1 MTNQLLEKQTKE
13 KIIKKKGKIMR
24 INDLTQFQIEAVEN
38 RENFLSKFR
47 EKGISNAEKLK
58 EIKTKLYL
66 GDFRG
71 RKVNF
76 YVTFSPNIIE
86 CKSNIDLETIG
97 RNFGELTTYQN
108 GRIKSFIGNYPT
120 TRKGGSNITQI
131 TLAYLMAFSH
141 ICTYKKVGYVNDRPS
156 KELVRELMYLTMP
169 EAETSEDSK
178 MYGVT
183 WYTVIK
189 AWNLE
194 PSEDY
199 HLYKRYFNGC
209 VDTDLKNMKEVKNP
223 KENRRAS

>member
-1 MTNQLLEKQTKE
+1 
-13 KIIKKKGKIMR
+13 MR

-47 EKGISNAEKLK
+47 EKGISNAKKLK

-76 YVTFSPNIIE
+76 YVTFTPNNIE

-97 RNFGELTTYQN
+97 RNFDELNTYEN

-131 TLAYLMAFSH
+131 TLAYLTAFSH
-141 ICTYKKVGYVNDRPS
+141 ICTYKKVGYVDDRPS

-189 AWNLE
+189 AWNLQ

-209 VDTDLKNMKEVKNP
+209 VDTDLKNMKEVKKP

>member
-1 MTNQLLEKQTKE
+1 MT
-13 KIIKKKGKIMR
+13 
-24 INDLTQFQIEAVEN
+24 INDLTQLQIETVEN

-76 YVTFSPNIIE
+76 YVTFSPNNIE

-209 VDTDLKNMKEVKNP
+209 VDTDLKNMKEVKKP

>member
-1 MTNQLLEKQTKE
+1 
-13 KIIKKKGKIMR
+13 MR
-24 INDLTQFQIEAVEN
+24 INDLTQFQIEEVEK

-47 EKGISNAEKLK
+47 EIGISNAEKLK

-76 YVTFSPNIIE
+76 YVTFSPNNIE

-97 RNFGELTTYQN
+97 RNFDDLNTYEN
-108 GRIKSFIGNYPT
+108 GRIKSFVGNYPT

-131 TLAYLMAFSH
+131 TLAYLMAFTH
-141 ICTYKKVGYVNDRPS
+141 ICTYKKVGFVNDRPS

-169 EAETSEDSK
+169 EAETSNDSK

-183 WYTVIK
+183 WFTVIK

-209 VDTDLKNMKEVKNP
+209 VDTDLKNMKELKKH
-223 KENRRAS
+223 KENKKAS

>member
-1 MTNQLLEKQTKE
+1 
-13 KIIKKKGKIMR
+13 MR

-66 GDFRG
+66 GDFRS

-76 YVTFSPNIIE
+76 YVNFSPNNIE
-86 CKSNIDLETIG
+86 CKSNIELETIG
-97 RNFGELTTYQN
+97 RNFGELNTYQN

-141 ICTYKKVGYVNDRPS
+141 ICTHKKAGYVNDRPS

-169 EAETSEDSK
+169 EAETSVDSK

-183 WYTVIK
+183 WFTVIK

-194 PSEDY
+194 PNEDY
-199 HLYKRYFNGC
+199 QLYKRYFMDC
-209 VDTDLKNMKEVKNP
+209 VNTDLKNMKEVGNP
-223 KENRRAS
+223 KEKRKAS

>member
-1 MTNQLLEKQTKE
+1 
-13 KIIKKKGKIMR
+13 MR

-76 YVTFSPNIIE
+76 YVTFSPNNIE

-97 RNFGELTTYQN
+97 RNFGELNTYQN

>member
-1 MTNQLLEKQTKE
+1 
-13 KIIKKKGKIMR
+13 MR

-76 YVTFSPNIIE
+76 YVTFSPNNIE

-97 RNFGELTTYQN
+97 RNFGEFTTYQN

-169 EAETSEDSK
+169 EAETSVDSK

-183 WYTVIK
+183 WYTVVK

-209 VDTDLKNMKEVKNP
+209 VDTDLKNMKEVKKP

>member
-1 MTNQLLEKQTKE
+1 
-13 KIIKKKGKIMR
+13 MR

-38 RENFLSKFR
+38 RDNFLSKFR

-71 RKVNF
+71 RKVHF
-76 YVTFSPNIIE
+76 YVTFSPNNIE

-97 RNFGELTTYQN
+97 RNFGELNTYQN

-169 EAETSEDSK
+169 ETETSEDSK

-223 KENRRAS
+223 KVNRRAS

>member
-1 MTNQLLEKQTKE
+1 
-13 KIIKKKGKIMR
+13 MR
-24 INDLTQFQIEAVEN
+24 INDLTQFQIEAVKS
-38 RENFLSKFR
+38 RENYLSKFR
-47 EKGISNAEKLK
+47 EIGISNAEKLK

-76 YVTFSPNIIE
+76 YVTFSPNNIE

-97 RNFGELTTYQN
+97 RYFDDLNTYEN
-108 GRIKSFIGNYPT
+108 GRIKSFVGNYPT

-131 TLAYLMAFSH
+131 TLAYLLAFTH
-141 ICTYKKVGYVNDRPS
+141 ICTYKKVGFVNDRPS

-169 EAETSEDSK
+169 EAETNDDSK

-183 WYTVIK
+183 WFTVIK

-209 VDTDLKNMKEVKNP
+209 VNTDLKNMKEIEKP

>member
-1 MTNQLLEKQTKE
+1 
-13 KIIKKKGKIMR
+13 MR

-76 YVTFSPNIIE
+76 YVTFSPNNIE

-183 WYTVIK
+183 WYTVIN

-209 VDTDLKNMKEVKNP
+209 VDTDLKNMKEVKKP

>member
-1 MTNQLLEKQTKE
+1 
-13 KIIKKKGKIMR
+13 MR

-47 EKGISNAEKLK
+47 EKGIENAEKLK

-66 GDFRG
+66 GDFKG

-76 YVTFSPNIIE
+76 YVTFSPNNIE

-97 RNFGELTTYQN
+97 KNFDELITYQN
-108 GRIKSFIGNYPT
+108 GRIKSFIGHYPT
-120 TRKGGSNITQI
+120 TRKGGSNITPM
-131 TLAYLMAFSH
+131 TLAYLMAFTH
-141 ICTYKKVGYVNDRPS
+141 ICTYKKVGFVNDRPS
-156 KELVRELMYLTMP
+156 RELVRELMYLTMP

-183 WYTVIK
+183 WFTVIK

-194 PSEDY
+194 QSEDY
-199 HLYKRYFNGC
+199 HLYKRYFNDC
-209 VDTDLKNMKEVKNP
+209 VNTDLKNMKVVEKH
-223 KENRRAS
+223 KEKRKAS

>member
-1 MTNQLLEKQTKE
+1 
-13 KIIKKKGKIMR
+13 MR

-47 EKGISNAEKLK
+47 KKGISNAEKLK

-76 YVTFSPNIIE
+76 YVTFSPNNIE

-97 RNFGELTTYQN
+97 RNFGELNTYQN

-209 VDTDLKNMKEVKNP
+209 VDTDLKNMKEVTNP

>member
-1 MTNQLLEKQTKE
+1 
-13 KIIKKKGKIMR
+13 MR
-24 INDLTQFQIEAVEN
+24 INDLTQFQIEEVEK

-47 EKGISNAEKLK
+47 EIGISNAEKLK

-76 YVTFSPNIIE
+76 YVTFSPNNIE
-86 CKSNIDLETIG
+86 CKSNIDLEIIG
-97 RNFGELTTYQN
+97 RYFDDLNTYEN
-108 GRIKSFIGNYPT
+108 GRVKSFVGNYPT

-131 TLAYLMAFSH
+131 TLAYLMAFTH
-141 ICTYKKVGYVNDRPS
+141 ICTYKKVGFVNDRPS

-169 EAETSEDSK
+169 EAETNDDSK

-183 WYTVIK
+183 WFTVIK

-209 VDTDLKNMKEVKNP
+209 VDTDLKNMKELKKL
-223 KENRRAS
+223 KENKKAS

>member
-1 MTNQLLEKQTKE
+1 
-13 KIIKKKGKIMR
+13 MR
-24 INDLTQFQIEAVEN
+24 INDLTQFQIEAEEN

-71 RKVNF
+71 RKVHF
-76 YVTFSPNIIE
+76 YVTFSPNNIE

-97 RNFGELTTYQN
+97 RNFGELNTYQN

-169 EAETSEDSK
+169 ETETSEDSK

-209 VDTDLKNMKEVKNP
+209 VDTDLKNMREVKNP

>member
-1 MTNQLLEKQTKE
+1 
-13 KIIKKKGKIMR
+13 MR

-47 EKGISNAEKLK
+47 EIGISNAEKLK

-76 YVTFSPNIIE
+76 YVTFSPNNIE

-97 RNFGELTTYQN
+97 RNFGELNTYQN

-183 WYTVIK
+183 WYTVIN
-189 AWNLE
+189 AWHLE

-209 VDTDLKNMKEVKNP
+209 VDTDLKNMKEVKKP
-223 KENRRAS
+223 KEKRRAS

>member
-1 MTNQLLEKQTKE
+1 
-13 KIIKKKGKIMR
+13 MR
-24 INDLTQFQIEAVEN
+24 INDLTQFQIEEVEK

-47 EKGISNAEKLK
+47 EIGISNAEKLK

-76 YVTFSPNIIE
+76 YVTFSPNNIE

-97 RNFGELTTYQN
+97 RYFDDLNTYEN
-108 GRIKSFIGNYPT
+108 GRIKSFVGNYPT

-131 TLAYLMAFSH
+131 TLAYLMAFTH
-141 ICTYKKVGYVNDRPS
+141 ICTYKKVGFVNDRPS

-169 EAETSEDSK
+169 EAETNDDSK

-183 WYTVIK
+183 WFTVIN

-209 VDTDLKNMKEVKNP
+209 VDTDLKNMKELKKH
-223 KENRRAS
+223 KENKKAS

>member
-1 MTNQLLEKQTKE
+1 
-13 KIIKKKGKIMR
+13 MR

-47 EKGISNAEKLK
+47 EKGIENAKKLK

-66 GDFRG
+66 GDFKG

-76 YVTFSPNIIE
+76 YVTFSPNNIE

-97 RNFGELTTYQN
+97 KNFDKLNIYQN
-108 GRIKSFIGNYPT
+108 GRIKSFIGHYPT
-120 TRKGGSNITQI
+120 TRKGGSNITPM
-131 TLAYLMAFSH
+131 TLAYLMAFTH
-141 ICTYKKVGYVNDRPS
+141 TCTYKKVGFVNDRPS
-156 KELVRELMYLTMP
+156 RELVRELMYLTMP

-183 WYTVIK
+183 WFTVIK

-199 HLYKRYFNGC
+199 HLYKRYFNDC
-209 VDTDLKNMKEVKNP
+209 VNTDLKNMKKVEKQ
-223 KENRRAS
+223 KEKRKAS

>member
-1 MTNQLLEKQTKE
+1 
-13 KIIKKKGKIMR
+13 MR
-24 INDLTQFQIEAVEN
+24 INDLTQFQIEEVEK

-47 EKGISNAEKLK
+47 EIGISNAEKIK

-76 YVTFSPNIIE
+76 YVTFSPNNIE

-97 RNFGELTTYQN
+97 RNFDDLNTYQN
-108 GRIKSFIGNYPT
+108 GRIKSFVGNYPT

-131 TLAYLMAFSH
+131 TLAYLMAFTH
-141 ICTYKKVGYVNDRPS
+141 ICTYKKVGFVNDRPS

-169 EAETSEDSK
+169 EAETNDDSK

-183 WYTVIK
+183 WFSVIK

-209 VDTDLKNMKEVKNP
+209 VDTDLKNMKELEMP
-223 KENRRAS
+223 KENRKVS

>member
-1 MTNQLLEKQTKE
+1 
-13 KIIKKKGKIMR
+13 MR

-76 YVTFSPNIIE
+76 YVTFSPNNIE

-97 RNFGELTTYQN
+97 RNFGELNTYQN

-131 TLAYLMAFSH
+131 TLAYLTAFSH
-141 ICTYKKVGYVNDRPS
+141 ICTYKKVGYVDDRPS

-189 AWNLE
+189 AWNLQ

-209 VDTDLKNMKEVKNP
+209 VDTDLKNMKEVKKP

>member
-1 MTNQLLEKQTKE
+1 
-13 KIIKKKGKIMR
+13 MR

-47 EKGISNAEKLK
+47 EKGIENAEKLK

-66 GDFRG
+66 GDFKG

-76 YVTFSPNIIE
+76 YVTFSPNNIE

-97 RNFGELTTYQN
+97 KNFDKLNTYQN
-108 GRIKSFIGNYPT
+108 GRIKSFIGHYPT
-120 TRKGGSNITQI
+120 TRKGGSNITPM
-131 TLAYLMAFSH
+131 TLAYLMAFTH
-141 ICTYKKVGYVNDRPS
+141 VCTYKKVGFVNNRPS
-156 KELVRELMYLTMP
+156 RELVRELMYLTMP

-183 WYTVIK
+183 WFTVIK

-194 PSEDY
+194 PSDDY
-199 HLYKRYFNGC
+199 HLFKRYFNDC
-209 VDTDLKNMKEVKNP
+209 VNTDLKNMKEVEKP
-223 KENRRAS
+223 KETRKAS

>member
-1 MTNQLLEKQTKE
+1 
-13 KIIKKKGKIMR
+13 MR
-24 INDLTQFQIEAVEN
+24 INDLTQFQIEEVEK

-47 EKGISNAEKLK
+47 EIGISNAEKLK

-76 YVTFSPNIIE
+76 YVTFSPNNIE

-97 RNFGELTTYQN
+97 RYFDDLNTYEN
-108 GRIKSFIGNYPT
+108 GRIKSFVGNYPT

-131 TLAYLMAFSH
+131 TLAYLMAFTH
-141 ICTYKKVGYVNDRPS
+141 ICTYKKVGFVNDRPS

-169 EAETSEDSK
+169 EAETNDDSK

-183 WYTVIK
+183 WFTVIK

-209 VDTDLKNMKEVKNP
+209 VDTDLKNMKELEKP
-223 KENRRAS
+223 KVDKKVS

>member
-1 MTNQLLEKQTKE
+1 
-13 KIIKKKGKIMR
+13 MR

-76 YVTFSPNIIE
+76 YVTFSPNNIE

-97 RNFGELTTYQN
+97 RNFDELNTYQN
-108 GRIKSFIGNYPT
+108 GRMKSFIGNYPT

-209 VDTDLKNMKEVKNP
+209 VDTDLKNIKEVKNP

>member
-1 MTNQLLEKQTKE
+1 MK
-13 KIIKKKGKIMR
+13 

-47 EKGISNAEKLK
+47 EIGISNAEKIK

-76 YVTFSPNIIE
+76 YVTFSPNNIE

-97 RNFGELTTYQN
+97 RYFDDLNTYEN
-108 GRIKSFIGNYPT
+108 GRIKSFVGNYPT

-131 TLAYLMAFSH
+131 TLAYLMAFTH
-141 ICTYKKVGYVNDRPS
+141 ICTYKKVGFVNDRPS

-169 EAETSEDSK
+169 EAETNDDSK

-183 WYTVIK
+183 WFSVIK

-209 VDTDLKNMKEVKNP
+209 VDTDLKNMKELEMP
-223 KENRRAS
+223 KENRKVS

>member
-1 MTNQLLEKQTKE
+1 MK
-13 KIIKKKGKIMR
+13 
-24 INDLTQFQIEAVEN
+24 INDLTQFQIEAVEG

-47 EKGISNAEKLK
+47 EKGITNAEKLK

-66 GDFRG
+66 GGFRG

-76 YVTFSPNIIE
+76 YVTFSPNNIE

-97 RNFGELTTYQN
+97 RNFDELNTYQN
-108 GRIKSFIGNYPT
+108 GRIKSFIGNYPK

-131 TLAYLMAFSH
+131 TLAYLMAFTH

-183 WYTVIK
+183 WLTVIE
-189 AWNLE
+189 AWKLD
-194 PSEDY
+194 PCEDY
-199 HLYKRYFNGC
+199 HLYKSYFNGC
-209 VDTDLKNMKEVKNP
+209 VKTDLKNMDELKTPLP
-223 KENRRAS
+223 KKMVS

>member
-1 MTNQLLEKQTKE
+1 
-13 KIIKKKGKIMR
+13 MR

-47 EKGISNAEKLK
+47 EIGISNAEKLK

-76 YVTFSPNIIE
+76 YVTFSPNNIE

-97 RNFGELTTYQN
+97 RNFGELNTYQN

-183 WYTVIK
+183 WYTVIN
-189 AWNLE
+189 AWHLE

-209 VDTDLKNMKEVKNP
+209 VDTDLKNMKEVKKS

>member
-1 MTNQLLEKQTKE
+1 
-13 KIIKKKGKIMR
+13 MR
-24 INDLTQFQIEAVEN
+24 INDLTQFQIEAEEN

-71 RKVNF
+71 RKVHF
-76 YVTFSPNIIE
+76 YVTFSPNNIE

-97 RNFGELTTYQN
+97 RNFGELNTYQN

-169 EAETSEDSK
+169 ETETSEDSK

-223 KENRRAS
+223 KVNRRAS

>member
-1 MTNQLLEKQTKE
+1 
-13 KIIKKKGKIMR
+13 MR

-47 EKGISNAEKLK
+47 EIGISNAEKLK

-76 YVTFSPNIIE
+76 YVTFSPNNIE
-86 CKSNIDLETIG
+86 CKSNIDLEIIA
-97 RNFGELTTYQN
+97 RNFDELNTYQN
-108 GRIKSFIGNYPT
+108 GRVKSFIGNYPT

-131 TLAYLMAFSH
+131 TLAYLMAFTH
-141 ICTYKKVGYVNDRPS
+141 ICTYKKVGYVNDHPS

-183 WYTVIK
+183 WFTVIK

-209 VDTDLKNMKEVKNP
+209 VDTDLKNIKEVKKP
-223 KENRRAS
+223 KENRKAS

>member
-1 MTNQLLEKQTKE
+1 MK
-13 KIIKKKGKIMR
+13 

-47 EKGISNAEKLK
+47 EIGISNAEKLK

-76 YVTFSPNIIE
+76 YVTFSPNNIE

-97 RNFGELTTYQN
+97 RNFDDLNTYEN
-108 GRIKSFIGNYPT
+108 GRIKSFVGNYPT

-131 TLAYLMAFSH
+131 TLAYLMAFTH
-141 ICTYKKVGYVNDRPS
+141 ICTYKKVGFVNDRPS

-169 EAETSEDSK
+169 EAETNDDSK

-183 WYTVIK
+183 WFTVVK

-209 VDTDLKNMKEVKNP
+209 VDTDLKNMKELKKH
-223 KENRRAS
+223 KENKKAS

>member
-1 MTNQLLEKQTKE
+1 
-13 KIIKKKGKIMR
+13 MR

-76 YVTFSPNIIE
+76 YVTFSPNNIE

-97 RNFGELTTYQN
+97 RNFSEFTTYQN

-183 WYTVIK
+183 WFTVIK

-194 PSEDY
+194 PSDDY
-199 HLYKRYFNGC
+199 HLYKRYFNDC
-209 VDTDLKNMKEVKNP
+209 VNTDLKNMKEVEKP
-223 KENRRAS
+223 KEKRRAS

>member
-1 MTNQLLEKQTKE
+1 
-13 KIIKKKGKIMR
+13 MR

-47 EKGISNAEKLK
+47 EKGIENAEKLK

-66 GDFRG
+66 GDFKG

-76 YVTFSPNIIE
+76 YVAFSPNNIE
-86 CKSNIDLETIG
+86 CKSNIDLETVG
-97 RNFGELTTYQN
+97 KNFDKLNIYQN
-108 GRIKSFIGNYPT
+108 GRIKSFIGHYPT
-120 TRKGGSNITQI
+120 TRKGGSNITPM
-131 TLAYLMAFSH
+131 TLAYLMAFTH
-141 ICTYKKVGYVNDRPS
+141 VCTYKKVGFVDDRPS
-156 KELVRELMYLTMP
+156 RELVSELMYLTMP

-183 WYTVIK
+183 WFTVIK

-199 HLYKRYFNGC
+199 HFYKRYFNDC
-209 VDTDLKNMKEVKNP
+209 VNTDLKNMKKVEKP
-223 KENRRAS
+223 KEKRKAS